1 MIDSFRREIDSL
13 RRSARNGRFRRALA
27 GDSPWRIKQMLAA
40 RLSSSV
46 IERIIYDEEA
56 GALSICFRE
65 TGRYLYSGVPRAIY
79 EGLKKAPSPGRYF
92 NECIKRRFPCRPD
105 PERRRFRP
113 VSDGRSDPG
122 EEPGRRPSG
131 LTRRACGG

>member
-1 MIDSFRREIDSL
+1 
-13 RRSARNGRFRRALA
+13 
-27 GDSPWRIKQMLAA
+27 MLAT

-46 IERIIYDEEA
+46 IERILYDEEA
-56 GALSICFRE
+56 AALFICFRE

-105 PERRRFRP
+105 PARRRFGP
-113 VSDGRSDPG
+113 AGNGGREAG
-122 EEPGRRPSG
+122 EERNHRPSG
-131 LTRRACGG
+131 LTRRPCGG

>member
-1 MIDSFRREIDSL
+1 LASDSL
-13 RRSARNGRFRRALA
+13 
-27 GDSPWRIKQMLAA
+27 WRIKKMLAA

-46 IERIIYDEEA
+46 IERIIYDEEES
-56 GALSICFRE
+56 ALFICFRE

-105 PERRRFRP
+105 PQRRRFRP
-113 VSDGRSDPG
+113 RADPG
-122 EEPGRRPSG
+122 TDEGEDLVRRPSG
-131 LTRRACGG
+131 LTRRACGA

>member
-1 MIDSFRREIDSL
+1 
-13 RRSARNGRFRRALA
+13 
-27 GDSPWRIKQMLAA
+27 MLAT

-46 IERIIYDEEA
+46 IERILYDEEA
-56 GALSICFRE
+56 KALFICFRE

-92 NECIKRRFPCRPD
+92 NEFIKRRFPCRPD

-113 VSDGRSDPG
+113 VAGEGRDRSG
-122 EEPGRRPSG
+122 EPGRGPSG
-131 LTRRACGG
+131 LSRRACGG

>member
-13 RRSARNGRFRRALA
+13 RPGARNGRFGRALA
-27 GDSPWRIKQMLAA
+27 ADSAWRIKPMLAA

-46 IERIIYDEEA
+46 IERVLYDEEA
-56 GALSICFRE
+56 HTLFICFRE
-65 TGRYLYSGVPRAIY
+65 TGRYLYSDVPRAIY

-105 PERRRFRP
+105 PARRKFRP
-113 VSDGRSDPG
+113 AIG
-122 EEPGRRPSG
+122 
-131 LTRRACGG
+131 A